1 MSSRGV
7 VQCGVAAVLFGASAP
22 GVAARRRVGGP
33 SDWPGC
39 RTWAR
44 RSQCCRRWPSRQALA
59 RSRSRLAVAVVL
71 GGAVGPLLLAAGLG
85 YVSAATASLL
95 LNLELVFT
103 TAVAATLFR
112 DHIALRTKRARRT

>member
-1 MSSRGV
+1 MRRRG
-7 VQCGVAAVLFGASAP
+7 GAV
-22 GVAARRRVGGP
+22 RRVGAG
-33 SDWPGC
+33 
-39 RTWAR
+39 R
-44 RSQCCRRWPSRQALA
+44 RGSPASWGALRLAGLPYVGAAIAMLPVLHRRWPSRQALA